1 MIILITGKSGS
12 GKTFIAN
19 KLASFFNAEVIS
31 FDKISH
37 DALKLPDVINEIK
50 TQFGEEIIEN
60 NVINRKKLGKIVF
73 NDENKLQFLNSL
85 IQTKMESQIDKILKN
100 NSKIYIL
107 EYLLL
112 PKMKYFNM
120 SNCKVLIKANDHLR
134 KSRIIERDNISE
146 EYFYK
151 RENNSIE
158 FDENLFD
165 IIVQND
171 NNLDFEK
178 LASNIK
184 EVLCSEKL

>member
-37 DALKLPDVINEIK
+37 DSLKRPDVINEIK

-60 NVINRKKLGKIVF
+60 NAINRKKLGKIVF
-73 NDENKLQFLNSL
+73 NDENKLQFLNNL
-85 IQTKMESQIDKILKN
+85 IQIKMESQIDKILENNAKN
-100 NSKIYIL
+100 YIL

-120 SNCKVLIKANDHLR
+120 SDCKILIKANDHLR
-134 KSRIIERDNISE
+134 KSRIIKRDNISE
-146 EYFYK
+146 EYFYE

-158 FDENLFD
+158 FDEKLFD